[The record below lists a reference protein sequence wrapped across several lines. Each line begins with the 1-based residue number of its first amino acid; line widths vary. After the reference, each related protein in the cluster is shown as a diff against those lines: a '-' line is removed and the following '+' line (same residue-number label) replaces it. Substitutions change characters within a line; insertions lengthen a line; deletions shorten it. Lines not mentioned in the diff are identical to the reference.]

1 MDLPPGK
8 YTFELRAFD
17 KYTQQQ
23 VGERSVEI
31 SIDHP
36 LWASW
41 WAIAIYLI
49 LLVILGYFFFQFR
62 RQRVREN
69 KIRERIHS
77 FIGIAHDIRTP
88 VTLIKAPLSELEE
101 RGDLP
106 EESKKQLQ

>member
-1 MDLPPGK
+1 MIDKATIKRRFKRSIDTYDENATVQKMIVNHL
-8 YTFELRAFD
+8 FSLVD

-49 LLVILGYFFFQFR
+49 LLVILGCFFFQFR
-62 RQRVREN
+62 T
-69 KIRERIHS
+69 S
-77 FIGIAHDIRTP
+77 LIGFF
-88 VTLIKAPLSELEE
+88 
-101 RGDLP
+101 
-106 EESKKQLQ
+106 